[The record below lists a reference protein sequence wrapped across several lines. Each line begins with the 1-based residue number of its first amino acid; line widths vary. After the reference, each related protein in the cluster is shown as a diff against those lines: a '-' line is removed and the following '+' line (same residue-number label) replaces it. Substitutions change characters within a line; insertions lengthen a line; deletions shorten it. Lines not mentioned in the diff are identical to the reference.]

1 LQFVFSRKSF
11 VASFKVAFKR
21 FFFRVNPANVA
32 TEFVII
38 RESRRTERAFLQI
51 LLIVVSSFVAHQRRV
66 KPERFAAQV
75 AQERAV
81 SFVDCRDMIFEIFFR
96 PEKPVAAL
104 ILARMKMR
112 LFAQVLRQNRHF
124 VAAEI
129 AARTF
134 NRRRFFV
141 DDVDI
146 RLVLDFQNCFLV
158 RFASPMFVLFPFCF
172 EAQVANVARKWLK
185 IRIKS

>member
-1 LQFVFSRKSF
+1 LQLVFSRKSF

-21 FFFRVNPANVA
+21 FFFRLNRANVE

-81 SFVDCRDMIFEIFFR
+81 SFAKTDISWQR
-96 PEKPVAAL
+96 KSQLGHL
-104 ILARMKMR
+104 IG
-112 LFAQVLRQNRHF
+112 
-124 VAAEI
+124 
-129 AARTF
+129 
-134 NRRRFFV
+134 
-141 DDVDI
+141 DV
-146 RLVLDFQNCFLV
+146 
-158 RFASPMFVLFPFCF
+158 S
-172 EAQVANVARKWLK
+172 
-185 IRIKS
+185 S